1 MIRRIILLLSVAA
14 LMAAMMVVTAL
25 PAFAVSK
32 AQCGI
37 GAITSEGVAELFEPP
52 TNTVGGAVSEN
63 AQFLKASGSNQGQ
76 SVAFEPPPATKCAKG
91 NPTSP
96 LD

>member
-1 MIRRIILLLSVAA
+1 MRRILLVLTVAA
-14 LMAAMMVVTAL
+14 LMMAMVVVTAL

-32 AQCGI
+32 EQCGI
-37 GAITSEGVAELFEPP
+37 GAITSEGVAKFFDPP

-76 SVAFEPPPATKCAKG
+76 SVAFEPPPATQCAKG
-91 NPTSP
+91 